1 MRVGGVGGT
10 VAARGGAAA
19 AAVAGHGRSHGA
31 DGGAVRGGVRWPRAR
46 QLTRRELQAW
56 TLKHP
61 ARMRWA
67 RTLLADAVWAGE
79 ADGNPFDGV
88 RRPPRRG
95 LKVVPPSVKDVADL
109 AWGAGPHGDEVLVAA
124 YSGLRLSEL
133 CRLRAGD
140 VAGGHVTVLRKGGLV
155 KTSLI
160 FPPGR
165 EAVEGRRGRGDN
177 LLFPRRDGRPQD
189 RQSVNAWW
197 CLRAPCSGRPRARP
211 LPRSAALPCVVARG
225 SGRERSRHSG
235 PAGHADGGE
244 LARRRYVHPDPDV
257 ALDRIMGAVR

>member
-1 MRVGGVGGT
+1 MRVEEWAARWPLEADRLRPRSPGT
-10 VAARGGAAA
+10 VAHTARMAAPF
-19 AAVAGHGRSHGA
+19 VAEFAGREL
-31 DGGAVRGGVRWPRAR
+31 DT
-46 QLTRRELQAW
+46 LTRRELQAW

-189 RQSVNAWW
+189 RQSVNAWF
-197 CLRAPCSGRPRARP
+197 LRARARAG
-211 LPRSAALPCVVARG
+211 LDGVRFHDL
-225 SGRERSRHSG
+225 RHFHASWLADQG
-235 PAGHADGGE
+235 VSDRDIAVQLGHADGGE
-244 LARRRYVHPDPDV
+244 LARRRYVHPDPSV
-257 ALDRIMGAVR
+257 ALDRIMGVVA